1 MTKIKDGISKQNT
14 NMQEGFVIV
23 GINNRAVTKKEDL
36 EDLVNDSK
44 GNGILI
50 QGKYPDQ
57 NGLKY
62 YAFGY

>member
-1 MTKIKDGISKQNT
+1 
-14 NMQEGFVIV
+14 MQEGFVII
-23 GINNRAVTKKEDL
+23 GINNKAVSKKEDL
-36 EDLVNDSK
+36 EALVNESK